1 MQKLLVI
8 GDIHM
13 GRLSYSEYIK
23 DSRLPEKQAVLD
35 FIVRQAEDVDK
46 VIILGDC
53 FNSKTP
59 SAETVKDFT
68 NFIERFG
75 DKRVFVI
82 GGNHEISSSGK
93 SALDYLKEITNK
105 NWEIITNEIY
115 EEDGMVFAPFFS
127 TSFLNV
133 STNQEAIDKILSML
147 PDGQILFTHQAIS
160 GCKTVS
166 GTLTDDFVEPVLP
179 KDIIAKKYKITFAGH
194 IHKSGIYDN
203 IILTGSLFTNEVGE
217 KEKFVWKLDGDK
229 YEKFSLPVRK
239 IIKIEDP
246 VKEDLDKIDDNSVV
260 KMIFTEKTSKVE
272 IIDIKEHAKKRFSDN
287 GAFLIVEKNEQKRER
302 AHYGNGESIV
312 DMPIERLLE
321 IYAEQKKVDLA
332 KLQLAFNL
340 INENIKTNN

>member
-1 MQKLLVI
+1 MLKSLII
-8 GDIHM
+8 GDPHFN
-13 GRLSYSEYIK
+13 RLAYSEFIF
-23 DSRLPEKQAVLD
+23 DNRTNEKQAVLD
-35 FIVRQAEDVDK
+35 FIVRQAEGVDK

-75 DKRVFVI
+75 DKRVYI
-82 GGNHEISSSGK
+82 LGGNHDSFSDGR

-105 NWEIITNEIY
+105 NWKIITNEIY

-133 STNQEAIDKILSML
+133 ATNQEAIDKILSML
-147 PDGQILFTHQAIS
+147 PDGQVLFTHQAIS

-179 KDIIAKKYKITFAGH
+179 KDIISKKYNLTFAGH
-194 IHKSGIYDN
+194 IHKWGIYDN
-203 IILTGSLFTNEVGE
+203 IVLTGSLFTNEVGE

-229 YEKFSLPVRK
+229 YEKLSLPVRK

-246 VKEDLDKIDDNSVV
+246 VKEDLDKIEDNSVV
-260 KMIFTEKTSKVE
+260 KMIFTEKTSKIE

-312 DMPIERLLE
+312 DMGIDKLLE
-321 IYAEQKKVDLA
+321 IYANQKKVDLA
-332 KLQLAFNL
+332 KLQLAFSL
-340 INENIKTNN
+340 INENIKG